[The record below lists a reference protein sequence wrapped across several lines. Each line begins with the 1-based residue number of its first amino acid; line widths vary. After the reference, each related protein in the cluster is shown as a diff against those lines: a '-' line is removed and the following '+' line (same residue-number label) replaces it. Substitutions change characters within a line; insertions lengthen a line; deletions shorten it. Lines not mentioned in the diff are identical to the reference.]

1 MYTSIVI
8 HLLKERYENSKGILT
23 IDKLNKALKYYKS
36 KSDSDTAYVETAIKY
51 PGILELMD
59 AAYVADYTKESA
71 IFHILWSLVDY

>member
-36 KSDSDTAYVETAIKY
+36 KSDSDTAYVETRNF
-51 PGILELMD
+51 GVNGCRLC
-59 AAYVADYTKESA
+59 S
-71 IFHILWSLVDY
+71 